1 MKAELCTANAYEEYD
16 NKLCSEID
24 VGRLDYD
31 GGSEKE
37 CDCDIVVIGA
47 GGSGLC
53 AAVHAAQLGAKVIV
67 LEKGAHAGGNTYMAV
82 GTGFAINLDRDAAGN
97 GKKDEAPLALT
108 MGTPDNPSY
117 AAVKKSAFL
126 RCMEIEEWRKD
137 PKVIHRNIDTADE
150 VYRWFLSLGMKF
162 DLVRPQGLGITR
174 RQEHHKLHGRGD
186 PSNGPG
192 YMGSYVVETME
203 AELKK
208 LGGTLITRCRAM
220 ELLQNAD
227 GSAAGVIAQSA
238 KTTYRVHAKAVILAS
253 GGFAANRELMHQYFS
268 EQYPDMDHTIL
279 RMSSGYSTGDGILM
293 GEKIGA
299 MTGEFLTLGIGGAVH
314 HPWSWSIHAFG
325 GPATLQV
332 NREGVRF
339 STEDTMFSWHAYVKQ
354 PGQIAYSI
362 VDEPL
367 KEQLKQEMLQR
378 PTTDEEHEA
387 LSHLDEDLL
396 REAGEP
402 GKKVIIAN
410 TIEELAAGIGCDPA
424 VLRQTVE
431 TYNSY
436 CDAGRDEDMLKPA
449 QFLKKIETAPF
460 YAILRQR
467 MTIITSG
474 GLSTDYRMRVLDQRR
489 QPMNGFYVTGDLSNG
504 SGSLSGTGWAFVS
517 GYIAG
522 MEAMEYC
529 TEQKRR

>member
-1 MKAELCTANAYEEYD
+1 MKTELNMANAYEEYE
-16 NKLCSEID
+16 NRLISEID
-24 VGRLDYD
+24 EGRLSYA
-31 GGSEKE
+31 GGQEHVL
-37 CDCDIVVIGA
+37 DCDIVIIGA

-53 AAVHAAQLGAKVIV
+53 AAVHAAQLGANVVV
-67 LEKGAHAGGNTYMAV
+67 LEKGAHPGGNTYMAV
-82 GTGFAINLDRDAAGN
+82 GTGFAVNLDAEN
-97 GKKDEAPLALT
+97 KNKDKEDAPLAMT
-108 MGTPDNPSY
+108 MGTPENQSY
-117 AAVKKSAFL
+117 AAIKKSAFL

-162 DLVRPQGLGITR
+162 DLVRPQGLGITK
-174 RQEHHKLHGRGD
+174 RQAHHKNHGRGD

-208 LGGTLITRCRAM
+208 LGGTLITRCRAT
-220 ELLQNAD
+220 ELLQNPD
-227 GSAAGVIAQSA
+227 GSAAGVLA
-238 KTTYRVHAKAVILAS
+238 KTKEKSYRVNAKAVILAS
-253 GGFAANRELMHQYFS
+253 GGFAANRQLMQKYFR
-268 EQYPDMDHTIL
+268 EQYPEIEHKIL
-279 RMSSGYSTGDGILM
+279 RMSSGYSTGDGLIM

-299 MTGEFLTLGIGGAVH
+299 MTGEFLTIGIGGAVH
-314 HPWSWSIHAFG
+314 HPWAWSIHAFG
-325 GPATLQV
+325 GPSVLQV
-332 NREGVRF
+332 NRNGVRF
-339 STEDTMFSWHAYVKQ
+339 STEATMFSWHAYVKQ

-362 VDEPL
+362 VDAPL
-367 KEQLKQEMLQR
+367 KEQLKAEMLQR
-378 PTTDEEHEA
+378 PLTDEEHEV
-387 LSHLDEDLL
+387 LTHLDEDLL

-402 GKKVIIAN
+402 GKKVIIAD
-410 TIEELAAGIGCDPA
+410 TIEELAQGIGCDPA
-424 VLRQTVE
+424 VLKKTVD

-436 CDAGRDEDMLKPA
+436 CENGRDEEMLKPP

-474 GLSTDYRMRVLDQRR
+474 GLSTDYKMRVLDQKR
-489 QPMNGFYVTGDLSNG
+489 QPMNGFYVVGDLSNG

-522 MEAMEYC
+522 MEAVEYC
-529 TEQKRR
+529 NEKRHGA